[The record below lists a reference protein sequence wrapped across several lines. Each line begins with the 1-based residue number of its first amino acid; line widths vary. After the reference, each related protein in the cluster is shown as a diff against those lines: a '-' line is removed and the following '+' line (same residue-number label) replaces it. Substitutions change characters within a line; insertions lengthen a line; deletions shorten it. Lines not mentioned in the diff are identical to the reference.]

1 VSATVSV
8 TGPTADPPQ
17 YRYGVI
23 WVVLSVLL
31 VVGTVASAFFV
42 WGVLGLIAGPAYV
55 FSGVVAVLAAFVAV
69 YVALLLAGILYR
81 IDRLRGTAHRRIEL
95 FE

>member
-1 VSATVSV
+1 VSATVTVAS
-8 TGPTADPPQ
+8 PTAEPTE

-31 VVGTVASAFFV
+31 VIGTAASAFFV
-42 WGVLGLIAGPAYV
+42 WGVLGLIAGPAYIL
-55 FSGVVAVLAAFVAV
+55 SGVVAVVALFVAV
-69 YVALLLAGILYR
+69 YVLLLIAGILYR